1 MKTIDPHGAAL
12 DLLHAERDGLE
23 ISLTQLKF
31 RIRMLNQAKQADDT
45 LRLALLE
52 WTYGGTMSELTKYSN
67 DLRRQ
72 LNSVEETRRHL
83 KEDRADQL
91 EDAWE
96 AEQFRLEGEK
106 LLSEGSYNCLGG
118 C

>member
-1 MKTIDPHGAAL
+1 MKKIDPHGAAL

-45 LRLALLE
+45 IRLALLE
-52 WTYGGTMSELTKYSN
+52 WTYGGNMSELTKYSN

-72 LNSVEETRRHL
+72 LNSVEGTRKLL
-83 KEDRADQL
+83 KYDRALRL

-96 AEQFRLEGEK
+96 DEQYRLEGEK
-106 LLSEGSYNCLGG
+106 LLGSYNCLGG